1 MFSFAPSSPGFKVS
15 VYIAKGIG
23 YIETSESLR
32 MAVARTKSE
41 MLARLG
47 RCGIM

>member
-23 YIETSESLR
+23 YIETSESLL

-41 MLARLG
+41 MHAPLG